1 MRVQKKSKRWV
12 WWVKLQSS
20 CTALIIPYKAVKE
33 EMQSQEQVP
42 SVQAK
47 IRDFKGWTLVTAGFR
62 AVSYRAR
69 RAQRWK
75 SSRIVQCHITTTIE
89 INSPPETQG
98 MSFPKQA
105 KETLQGYLEQ
115 ILQPLIRK
123 LTEPIGYS
131 CVLKVSNAKSGRAWT
146 CTASRRN
153 AGNVM
158 EKDIYGQAESRPFKN
173 K

>member
-1 MRVQKKSKRWV
+1 MRVEKKSKRWV

-20 CTALIIPYKAVKE
+20 CTALIIPYKAVKK

-62 AVSYRAR
+62 AVSSRAG

-75 SSRIVQCHITTTIE
+75 SSRIVQCHITTTIQ
-89 INSPPETQG
+89 INSPETQG

-105 KETLQGYLEQ
+105 KETLQGYLKQ
-115 ILQPLIRK
+115 RFQPLIRK
-123 LTEPIGYS
+123 LIEPIEYS
-131 CVLKVSNAKSGRAWT
+131 CVLKVSNAKSGWAWT
-146 CTASRRN
+146 CTASQRN
-153 AGNVM
+153 AENVM
-158 EKDIYGQAESRPFKN
+158 EKDIYGPGWKQAF
-173 K
+173 